1 MDTLH
6 TLYKTPL
13 HKRITKDS
21 PCAVGDR
28 KRGRGRAVRLRR
40 APLDRLVRG
49 EPWAT
54 PQRFPLDRGEPWESH
69 KKPQNTF
76 AISIFSFPHFHFQII
91 SRIYFSDTIPF
102 RFPFHDFTISHFIKK
117 IHTVSF
123 L

>member
-49 EPWAT
+49 EPWEIVSVGDAA
-54 PQRFPLDRGEPWESH
+54 RCGAARRG
-69 KKPQNTF
+69 
-76 AISIFSFPHFHFQII
+76 
-91 SRIYFSDTIPF
+91 IPF
-102 RFPFHDFTISHFIKK
+102 EHNRLFIE
-117 IHTVSF
+117 
-123 L
+123 